1 MTLPYQSLSIR
12 DPGLG
17 GVGSAARPLALVG
30 VASSGSTTVPTVTN
44 NPATVTATYGR
55 GRLVDVA
62 LEVLASGAG
71 PVTLLRVAGD
81 AVGVASAVT
90 HTGTGD
96 GEAVVAE
103 LDSGCYVRASV
114 RIEVLSSGALGVAT
128 VRYSCDAW
136 TGNPSPTYS
145 APVVVPVSGVV
156 TLAALGLTVTF
167 DDDLLV
173 GDTYTFTVTEDYYA
187 STVPAS
193 AGAILRSYNT
203 WEDLVLTGNAAS
215 AADAATMA
223 AAAATQ
229 QATLL
234 STWRRFVRVLCGAGL
249 GVASG
254 VPSAFASTVGRFC
267 SAGYGFVGAPN
278 AQAEEGRGIFELGQH
293 EMAGIASANNLIS
306 TDLARTALASTG
318 TGAIIGATYITHDD
332 FQEGSLLDNAR
343 ISTFRTFPGVIGF
356 FIGNQRMLSSA
367 PTDFRYWQHAGCML
381 VACRETYLGQHP
393 YLSTG
398 QRTEPS
404 GAINPSDA
412 KSIERGVRS
421 RYEAT
426 LLNPKN
432 AEGTIGHVSDVSY
445 TLLAPDL
452 LTTEAAETEVR
463 IRPLGYLKFFST
475 TLQYAKQV

>member
-1 MTLPYQSLSIR
+1 MTLPYQSLTIR

-17 GVGSAARPLALVG
+17 GIGSAARPLALVG
-30 VASSGSTTVPTVTN
+30 VAASGSTTVPLVTN
-44 NPATVTATYGR
+44 NPGAVVAAYGR
-55 GRLVDVA
+55 GRLVDDA
-62 LEVLASGAG
+62 LQVLASGAG

-81 AVGVASAVT
+81 AAGVASAVV

-96 GEAVVAE
+96 GEATVQE
-103 LDSGCYVRASV
+103 LDSGCYVRAAV

-128 VRYSCDAW
+128 VRYSLDAW

-145 APVVVPVSGVV
+145 TPIVVPVGGIV
-156 TLAALGLTVTF
+156 TLAAVGLTVTF

-173 GDTYTFTVTEDYYA
+173 GDVYTFTVTEDYYA

-193 AGAILRSYNT
+193 AGAILRSLNT
-203 WEDLVLTGNAAS
+203 WEDLVLCGNAAS
-215 AADAATMA
+215 ASAAATMA

-229 QATLL
+229 QNTLL
-234 STWRRFVRVLCGAGL
+234 TTWRRFVRVLVGAGL
-249 GVASG
+249 GASST
-254 VPSAFASTVGRFC
+254 VSAAFASTVGRFV
-267 SAGYGFVGAPN
+267 SAGYGFVGVPN
-278 AQAEEGRGIFELGQH
+278 ARAEEGRGIFELAQH

-306 TDLARTALASTG
+306 TDLARTALAGTG

-343 ISTFRTFPGVIGF
+343 ISTFRTWPGVIGF

-393 YLSTG
+393 YMSTG

-412 KSIERGVRS
+412 KSIEKGVQA
-421 RYEAT
+421 RYDAT

-432 AEGTIGHVSDVSY
+432 AEGTIGHVSAVSY
-445 TLLAPDL
+445 TLTAPDL
-452 LTTEAAETEVR
+452 LTTEAVESEVR
-463 IRPLGYLKFFST
+463 IRALGYLKYFST

>member
-30 VASSGSTTVPTVTN
+30 VAASGSTTVATVTN
-44 NPATVTATYGR
+44 NPATVVSTYTR

-71 PVTLLRVAGD
+71 PVTLLRVEGD
-81 AVGVASAVT
+81 AVGVSSAVVHVGAGAGAMT
-90 HTGTGD
+90 
-96 GEAVVAE
+96 VQE

-114 RIEVLSSGALGVAT
+114 RIEVLTTGALGAAVI
-128 VRYSCDAW
+128 RYSLDAW
-136 TGNPSPTYS
+136 AGNPSPTYS
-145 APVVVPVSGVV
+145 APIVVPVGGIV
-156 TLAALGLTVTF
+156 TLAAVGLTVTF
-167 DDDLLV
+167 DDDLLA

-193 AGAILRSYNT
+193 AGAILRSLNT
-203 WEDLVLTGNAAS
+203 WEDLVLTGNAAT
-215 AADAATMA
+215 AANAATMA
-223 AAAATQ
+223 AAAAAQ
-229 QATLL
+229 QNTLL
-234 STWRRFVRVLCGAGL
+234 TTWRRFVRVLVGAGL
-249 GVASG
+249 GAAST
-254 VPSAFASTVGRFC
+254 VSAAFASTVGRFV
-267 SAGYGFVGAPN
+267 SAGFGFVGVPN
-278 AQAEEGRGIFELGQH
+278 AAAEEGRGIFELAQH

-306 TDLARTALASTG
+306 TDLARTALAGTG
-318 TGAIIGATYITHDD
+318 TGAIIGATYLTHDD

-356 FIGNQRMLSSA
+356 FIGNQRMLSTN

-412 KSIERGVRS
+412 KSIEKSVFA

-432 AEGTIGHVSDVSY
+432 AEGTQGHVSAVSY

-452 LTTEAAETEVR
+452 LTTEAADSEVR
-463 IRPLGYLKFFST
+463 IRALGYLKFFST

>member
-1 MTLPYQSLSIR
+1 MTLPFQSLSVR

-30 VASSGSTTVPTVTN
+30 VAASGSTTVPTVTN
-44 NPATVTATYGR
+44 NPATVVANYGR

-62 LEVLASGAG
+62 LAVLASGAG

-81 AVGVASAVT
+81 AVGVAGAVT
-90 HTGTGD
+90 HVGAGAGVMT
-96 GEAVVAE
+96 VQE
-103 LDSGCYVRASV
+103 LDSGCYVRAAV
-114 RIEVLSSGALGVAT
+114 KVEVTKTGALGVAE
-128 VRYSCDAW
+128 VKYSLDAW
-136 TGNPSPTYS
+136 PGNPSPTYS
-145 APVVVPVSGVV
+145 APIVVPVSGVV
-156 TLAALGLTVTF
+156 TLAAVGLTVTF
-167 DDDLLV
+167 SAALAAT
-173 GDTYTFTVTEDYYA
+173 DTYSFDVTEDYYA

-193 AGAILRSYNT
+193 AGAILRAYNT
-203 WEDLVLTGNAAS
+203 WEDLVLVGNAAT
-215 AADAATMA
+215 AAAAATMA

-229 QATLL
+229 QNTLL
-234 STWRRFVRVLCGAGL
+234 TTWRRFVRVLVGAGL
-249 GVASG
+249 GAAST
-254 VPSAFASTVGRFC
+254 VSAAFASTVGRFV
-267 SAGYGFVGAPN
+267 SAGYGFAGVPN
-278 AQAEEGRGIFELGQH
+278 PRAEEGRGVFELAQH

-306 TDLARTALASTG
+306 TDLARTALAGTG
-318 TGAIIGATYITHDD
+318 TGAIIGATYVTHDD

-343 ISTFRTFPGVIGF
+343 ISTFRTWPGVIGF
-356 FIGNQRMLSSA
+356 FIGNQRMLSSN

-412 KSIERGVRS
+412 KSIEKSVFA

-432 AEGTIGHVSDVSY
+432 AEGTIGHVSAVSY
-445 TLLAPDL
+445 TLTAPDL
-452 LTTEAAETEVR
+452 LATESVETEVR
-463 IRPLGYLKFFST
+463 IRPLGYLKYFST